1 MWNWIGKIN
10 EIEGAVAF
18 YDGES
23 FNNSLAGK
31 LLRQATGSGIEIDG
45 TQVVAIAAF
54 LRVINALENIR
65 QSIELLEP
73 VAHKASRSEEQI
85 KRLVG
90 QAAQET
96 QDSIRVL
103 SGGGLHSQAVQH
115 IEEALRQMRKAEHGV
130 LLWSKQAEEAIRQ
143 QEKARAELVAT
154 S

>member
-1 MWNWIGKIN
+1 MACHLPPPAPPSDSGAELIEKGRQIFFNETFAGK
-10 EIEGAVAF
+10 GAVAF

-23 FNNSLAGK
+23 FNNSQAGK

-73 VAHKASRSEEQI
+73 VAQKASRSEEQI

-103 SGGGLHSQAVQH
+103 SGGRFN
-115 IEEALRQMRKAEHGV
+115 I
-130 LLWSKQAEEAIRQ
+130 
-143 QEKARAELVAT
+143 
-154 S
+154 